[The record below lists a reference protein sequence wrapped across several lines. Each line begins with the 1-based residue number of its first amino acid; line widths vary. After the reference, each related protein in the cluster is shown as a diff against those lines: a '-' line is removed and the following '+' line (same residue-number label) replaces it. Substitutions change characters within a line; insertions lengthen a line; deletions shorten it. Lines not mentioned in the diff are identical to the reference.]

1 MRAPKSLAFAA
12 AAGLLVVGCSNE
24 EPSGSPAPSTSTST
38 PSATPTPTPT
48 PSATPST
55 PKPAGPQTR
64 TAAELKKALMAL
76 ADLPP
81 GFSIESDQAAEG
93 GDITASS
100 KNAACAKL
108 VALTNADTPPGSKA
122 SAIES
127 YSGGQEGP
135 FIDEQIDAMGTPQA
149 VAALQNSFRSAIR
162 SCKTLTLR
170 VPNEGSSTVQ
180 VREVSPPQA
189 GTTPVAVRFT
199 ATSGPLEGLELTM
212 VTTGVADVVIALTV
226 MGFPEDVAGATETAV
241 TKAKKTLK
249 TTNSGT

>member
-1 MRAPKSLAFAA
+1 MRALRSLAFTAA
-12 AAGLLVVGCSNE
+12 VGLLVVGCSKE
-24 EPSGSPAPSTSTST
+24 DTSGSPAPSTNSST

-48 PSATPST
+48 PTAAPTT

-64 TAAELKKALMAL
+64 TVAELKKALIAL

-93 GDITASS
+93 GDVKASS

-122 SAIES
+122 SAVES

-135 FIDEQIDAMGTPQA
+135 FIDEQLDAMGTPQA
-149 VAALQNSFRSAIR
+149 VAALQNSFRTAIR

-170 VPNEGSSTVQ
+170 VPGEGSSTVQ
-180 VREVSPPQA
+180 VREVSPPQV

-199 ATSGPLEGLELTM
+199 ATSGSLEGLELTM

-226 MGFPEDVAGATETAV
+226 MGLPGDVAGATQIAV
-241 TKAKKTLK
+241 TKATKTLK
-249 TTNSGT
+249 TPKSGT